1 MDTPF
6 ENFKKSLETL
16 LGIPPVVK
24 QLKSGEET
32 KIHINNILNFEGWI
46 TCGKD
51 LKDSADMVYSNHK
64 FVSLMLYGYAIECL
78 FKAIYIYYSSEGISG
93 DIIDEN
99 LIKDYKRNLNTHNI
113 ESLIY
118 KINTKRKRKIRLKS
132 EEKKILKELEK
143 AVRWSGRYPESF
155 IPEENSLKG
164 MDEPAKEKITGL
176 YNKLYNMTKDFGVY
190 KPLFSL
196 PADKKD

>member
-1 MDTPF
+1 
-6 ENFKKSLETL
+6 
-16 LGIPPVVK
+16 
-24 QLKSGEET
+24 
-32 KIHINNILNFEGWI
+32 
-46 TCGKD
+46 
-51 LKDSADMVYSNHK
+51 MVYSNHK